1 MITVLY
7 TASNAY
13 LPYLGISLV
22 SLLCHNQREKVR
34 TYIVLLEPSQNN
46 LEKLKEVEKKYANCE
61 LHIIDGTPFVEKM
74 KKMRMIQYRKSY
86 APNLRLF
93 FGQYIDK
100 DVDRLLYL
108 DCDTIVM
115 DSLTELFAMPMEC
128 VGGVVLDSLGSE
140 YKHCLGYADE
150 EPYFNAGVLLIN
162 VRKWNEMHY
171 TEKLFAM
178 MANRKY
184 VHANLDQD
192 YMNQLLHNEIQI
204 LGPQYN
210 LQPHHMCLK
219 NDVYF
224 SGFNR
229 KGYYTE
235 QQINYAVNHPVII
248 HAYRFCGNFTWH
260 EGNIH
265 PALDYYRKYK
275 QLSPWRDMPDE
286 AGNNGFLFRAEA
298 FCWQHMPQKLYFTLW
313 SAMQKVYF
321 KQHDKEIR
329 KMANEIL
336 EKDPISDPDRDPDP
350 VLRTAEP
357 RA

>member
-7 TASNAY
+7 TASNTY
-13 LPYLGISLV
+13 MPYLGISLV
-22 SLLCHNQREKVR
+22 SLLYHNQNEKVR
-34 TYIVLLEPSQNN
+34 AYIVLLEPSQGN
-46 LEKLKEVEKKYANCE
+46 LEKIKEVEKEYANCE
-61 LHIIDGTPFVEKM
+61 LRIIDGTPFV
-74 KKMRMIQYRKSY
+74 KKMEELRMIQYRKSY

-93 FGQYIDK
+93 FGEYIDE

-115 DSLTELFAMPMEC
+115 DSLKELFAMPMNFI
-128 VGGVVLDSLGSE
+128 GGVVLDSLGSE
-140 YKHCLGYADE
+140 CKHYLGYSDE

-162 VRKWNEMHY
+162 VRKWNEMHC

-178 MANRKY
+178 MTNGKY

-204 LGPQYN
+204 LGLQYN

-224 SGFNR
+224 SGYNR

-248 HAYRFCGNFTWH
+248 HAYRFCGNFPWH
-260 EGNIH
+260 KGNIH

-275 QLSPWRDMPDE
+275 QMSPWRDIADE
-286 AGNNGFLFRAEA
+286 VGNKGLLFRVET
-298 FCWQHMPQKLYFTLW
+298 FCWQYMPKKLYFMVW
-313 SAMQKVYF
+313 STMQKIYF
-321 KQHDKEIR
+321 KQHDRKIR
-329 KMANEIL
+329 KMANEIF
-336 EKDPISDPDRDPDP
+336 E
-350 VLRTAEP
+350 
-357 RA
+357 